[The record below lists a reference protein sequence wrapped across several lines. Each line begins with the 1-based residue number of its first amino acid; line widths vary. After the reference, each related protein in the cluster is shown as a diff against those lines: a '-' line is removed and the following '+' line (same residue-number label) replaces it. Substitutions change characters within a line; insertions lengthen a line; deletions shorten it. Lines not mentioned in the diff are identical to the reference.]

1 MEIVITISERDL
13 VRHPDIMDTLKVIG
27 HQLSEK
33 TESNDTKQTVTDC
46 VVNAVMDAKEQ
57 VKTETIED
65 ACENAQSTEVI
76 KEPEADEQQSYS
88 VEDVRAAFAKVGKKY
103 GAARAKE
110 LLQQFNVTRVT
121 DLEPKNYAEAV
132 FAAEA
137 VM

>member
-13 VRHPDIMDTLKVIG
+13 VRYPDIMDTLKAIG

-33 TESNDTKQTVTDC
+33 TESNDTKQTVADC

-57 VKTETIED
+57 VKTETIEES
-65 ACENAQSTEVI
+65 CENAQSKEVI
-76 KEPEADEQQSYS
+76 KEPEADEQPSYS

-103 GAARAKE
+103 GAAKAKE

-132 FAAEA
+132 AAAEA

>member
-1 MEIVITISERDL
+1 MASDFSERDL
-13 VRHPDIMDTLKVIG
+13 VRHPDIMDTLKAIG

-33 TESNDTKQTVTDC
+33 TESNDTKQTVADC

-65 ACENAQSTEVI
+65 ACENAQSTEVV

-103 GAARAKE
+103 GAAKAKE

-132 FAAEA
+132 AAAEA

>member
-13 VRHPDIMDTLKVIG
+13 VRHPDIMDTLKAIG

-33 TESNDTKQTVTDC
+33 TESNDT
-46 VVNAVMDAKEQ
+46 NE
-57 VKTETIED
+57 ES
-65 ACENAQSTEVI
+65 CENAQSKEVI
-76 KEPEADEQQSYS
+76 KEPEADEHPSYS
-88 VEDVRAAFAKVGKKY
+88 VEDVRAAFSKVGKKY
-103 GAARAKE
+103 GAAKAKE

-132 FAAEA
+132 AAAEA

>member
-46 VVNAVMDAKEQ
+46 VINAVMDAKEQ
-57 VKTETIED
+57 VKTETIEGS
-65 ACENAQSTEVI
+65 CENAQCTEVI
-76 KEPEADEQQSYS
+76 KEPEADEHPSYS

-103 GAARAKE
+103 GAAKAKE